1 MTIRSLVFLL
11 LILFCGSCAKNEP
24 GIEIYDHTLPLQEDI
39 TRVGSVE
46 LKSKSKSYHYFSHTV
61 FPNFPTDF
69 WLYDS
74 TITQWI
80 PKADFPGADRL
91 APMMVFY
98 SNLLY
103 MGLSTAQPLPD
114 LNDWYSFDLSADL
127 WSKKSSCQFKI
138 PGAMEP
144 SISGEKIIIG
154 CAYVLGATLCPLVY
168 TTSSDSWT
176 RDRLNCDST
185 RTTCY

>member
-1 MTIRSLVFLL
+1 M
-11 LILFCGSCAKNEP
+11 
-24 GIEIYDHTLPLQEDI
+24 Y
-39 TRVGSVE
+39 
-46 LKSKSKSYHYFSHTV
+46 
-61 FPNFPTDF
+61 PNFPTDF

-154 CAYVLGATLCPLVY
+154 CAYVLDATLCPLVY

-185 RTTCY
+185 RNTCY

>member
-61 FPNFPTDF
+61 YPNFPTDF

-144 SISGEKIIIG
+144 SISGEKIIKSKHI
-154 CAYVLGATLCPLVY
+154 LI
-168 TTSSDSWT
+168 S
-176 RDRLNCDST
+176 LNVNNDKQAHI
-185 RTTCY
+185 RFFLWKE